1 MQPKGQIML
10 WGQSIE
16 FWDGLGRNA
25 MIAGAVVGALALAVT
40 FISSY
45 VLYRVAEAQQA
56 QLASDTAK
64 AYAAAEVAKENAA
77 ALTKANT
84 ELQLQVEKER
94 NARTAMLM
102 QLQPRD
108 FSAQQMEAFVAELKG
123 KVKELHVF
131 TIVDNE
137 AAMYGS
143 MIMDGLKRADV
154 VVHWH
159 RVAGTLV
166 MVGGVAT
173 TGVTIYDREGSSVWR
188 PLMDAFVKAG
198 HFAMMC
204 PPSDESPEIPT
215 PSLFV
220 MLKPPPF
227 QDFPSYKKPPE
238 LAGRSPP
245 WNPK

>member
-1 MQPKGQIML
+1 ML
-10 WGQSIE
+10 WGQGIE
-16 FWDGLGRNA
+16 FWDDIGRNA

-40 FISSY
+40 FVSSY

-94 NARTAMLM
+94 SARTAMLM
-102 QLQPRD
+102 QLRPRD
-108 FSAQQMEAFVAELKG
+108 FSVEQMETFVTELKG

-131 TIVDNE
+131 TIADSE

-143 MIMDGLKRADV
+143 IIIDGLKRAGV
-154 VVHWH
+154 TVHWR
-159 RVAGTLV
+159 RVTGTLV
-166 MVGGVAT
+166 MVRGVAT
-173 TGVTIYDREGSSVWR
+173 TGVTIYDMESGSAWR
-188 PLMDAFVKAG
+188 PLMDAFIKAG
-198 HFAMMC
+198 QSPMMC
-204 PPSDESPEIPT
+204 PPSDESPDIPT
-215 PSLFV
+215 PALFV
-220 MLKPPPF
+220 MLKQPPF
-227 QDFPSYKKPPE
+227 QDFPSYRKPPE
-238 LAGRSPP
+238 LAARAPP